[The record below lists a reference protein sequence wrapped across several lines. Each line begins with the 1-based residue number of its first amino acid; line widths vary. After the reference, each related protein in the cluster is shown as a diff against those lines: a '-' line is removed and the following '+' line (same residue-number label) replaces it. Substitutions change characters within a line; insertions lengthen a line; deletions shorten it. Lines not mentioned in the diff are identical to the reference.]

1 MSDFITMVSESAK
14 GGNNEQVMWH
24 AVSVADEML
33 EDIKKLSPE
42 KYDCYMRKM
51 HEALFGCHYTQTLA
65 LDDVDKMH
73 HTAKDGKKV
82 EGNYWTP
89 EQVEE
94 AYTGKKFPAGTTK
107 WDKYVAANYAFHI
120 FEGMLDDGQI
130 LEAAHR
136 MFFAGDEPHLEGRV
150 WRIISMTR

>member
-65 LDDVDKMH
+65 INDVSKIGEH
-73 HTAKDGKKV
+73 WTV
-82 EGNYWTP
+82 EDIELNTEDIAFP
-89 EQVEE
+89 E
-94 AYTGKKFPAGTTK
+94 GTTK
-107 WDKYVAANYAFHI
+107 WDKYVCFNMMWHSLHEEFSDKDI
-120 FEGMLDDGQI
+120 FNI
-130 LEAAHR
+130 SR
-136 MFFAGDEPHLEGRV
+136 CVFFSFDKLSDNRSI
-150 WRIISMTR
+150 WSYMTAV